1 MDIRV
6 DLPSYSRS
14 FVVHVQPSCSII
26 NVKQEIYRIC
36 PGQPRPD
43 GQRLI
48 WRGRVLSDDE
58 NIDNLWKVCFPG
70 FYSDEHVD

>member
-14 FVVHVQPSCSII
+14 FVVHVQPSSLII
-26 NVKQEIYRIC
+26 DVKQEIYRVC

-48 WRGRVLSDDE
+48 WRGRILSDDE
-58 NIDNLWKVCFPG
+58 NIDNLWKVCFPS
-70 FYSDEHVD
+70 FYIGEHLD

>member
-14 FVVHVQPSCSII
+14 FVVHVQPSSSII
-26 NVKQEIYRIC
+26 NVKQEIYRVC

-48 WRGRVLSDDE
+48 WRGRVLNDDE
-58 NIDNLWKVCFPG
+58 NIYHLWKVCFYS
-70 FYSDEHVD
+70 FYSVEEVD